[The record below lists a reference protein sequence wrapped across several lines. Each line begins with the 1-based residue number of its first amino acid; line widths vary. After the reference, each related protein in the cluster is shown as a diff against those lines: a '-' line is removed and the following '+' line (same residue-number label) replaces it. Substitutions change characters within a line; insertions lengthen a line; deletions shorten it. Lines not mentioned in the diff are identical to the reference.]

1 MGNGIEGGT
10 RLKDDAAIVA
20 ESKPKRIEWID
31 SVRGFAMFLVIWGH
45 CTGRTGET
53 DLLIYAFHMP
63 LFFAVS
69 GLLFRLGKYPNPG
82 ACALDKAKK
91 LLLPY
96 LWMFL
101 INVPLFYLLIAIGGD
116 LSSCSTPLDLF
127 IGFLTGQEFG
137 QLSAPPL
144 WFLPCLFFVSVLYW
158 CLYWL
163 HERKGFNIWISLIV
177 MLLAATVLDSYNTL
191 TVLHIATVPMATFFY
206 GVGHQFMLH
215 KDAVLGVL
223 GYPGQGVHWQAR
235 DRARYWIVLATL
247 VAIGVFVAFMN
258 GRISMMGNNYH
269 IMGLAVTHALTLS
282 LATVMLFVALPKIWV
297 IDFVGKNTLFYL
309 GLHMFFLR
317 FFEALPA
324 TSAYALGWP
333 FLNAVVVFFLLIP
346 ITMAVNRWAPWI
358 VAKKKPRPKHA

>member
-1 MGNGIEGGT
+1 M
-10 RLKDDAAIVA
+10 KDDAAINVA
-20 ESKPKRIEWID
+20 NAKPKRIEWID

-69 GLLFRLGKYPNPG
+69 GLLFRPGKYANAG

-96 LWMFL
+96 TWMFL
-101 INVPLFYLLIAIGGD
+101 INVPLFYLLIALAGNLD
-116 LSSCSTPLDLF
+116 DCSTPLDLL

-137 QLSAPPL
+137 QLSSPPL

-163 HERKGFNIWISLIV
+163 HEHKGINIWISLLV
-177 MLLAATVLDSYNTL
+177 MVLAATVFDAYNTR

-206 GVGHQFMLH
+206 GVGHQFMIN
-215 KDAVLGVL
+215 KDAVLGAL
-223 GYPGQGVHWQAR
+223 GHPNPGERWQAR
-235 DRARYWIVLATL
+235 GRARYWTL
-247 VAIGVFVAFMN
+247 FVVFIAVGVIVAFIN

-269 IMGLAVTHALTLS
+269 IMGLAITHALTLS
-282 LATVMLFVALPKIWV
+282 LASVMLFVVLPKIWV

-309 GLHMFFLR
+309 GLHMFFVRL
-317 FFEALPA
+317 FEALP
-324 TSAYALGWP
+324 SVSPIALDFPW
-333 FLNAVVVFFLLIP
+333 LTAIVVFFLLIP
-346 ITMAVNRWAPWI
+346 ITMLVNRWAPWI
-358 VAKKKPRPKHA
+358 VAKKRPAR